1 MPESYGHAA
10 RRRLVPAC
18 LVLGLLLT
26 GSGLRAHDFWIEPSS
41 FRPKP
46 GAKVGVRL
54 RVGEHLRGD
63 PVPRNP
69 ERIERF
75 ATVGPSGEAEVA
87 GVPGSDPAGWASP
100 AAPGL
105 HWIVYDTNH
114 ATVEQTGPKFDSY
127 LGEEGLERIR
137 DLRRGAKEGPVKEI
151 YSRCA
156 KALLAVG
163 AVGDSAG
170 AGHDKVLGL
179 ELELVPERNPYALKP
194 GESLPVRL
202 LYRGKPLAGA
212 LVVALAGQSPDAK
225 VSARSDNKGRASL
238 RLDRPGLWLVK
249 AVHMVPA
256 PAGSGAEWESLWASL
271 TFELP
276 SQLLSP

>member
-1 MPESYGHAA
+1 MSLCRAA
-10 RRRLVPAC
+10 RFAM
-18 LVLGLLLT
+18 LGLLL
-26 GSGLRAHDFWIEPSS
+26 SAAGLRAHDFWIEPST
-41 FRPKP
+41 FRPQP

-75 ATVGPSGEAEVA
+75 AAIGPSGEAEVA

-100 AAPGL
+100 ASSGL
-105 HWIVYDTNH
+105 HWIVYDSNH
-114 ATVEQTGPKFDSY
+114 ARLEQTAAKFDSY

-137 DLRRGAKEGPVKEI
+137 ELRKGAGEGPVKEI
-151 YSRCA
+151 YSRYA
-156 KALLAVG
+156 KSLLK
-163 AVGDSAG
+163 VGDGSESG
-170 AGHDKVLGL
+170 YDKILGL
-179 ELELVPERNPYALKP
+179 ELELVPEKNPYALKP
-194 GESLPVRL
+194 GEPLPVRL
-202 LYRGKPLAGA
+202 LYQGKPLAGA
-212 LVVALAGQSPDAK
+212 LVMALPGGSS
-225 VSARSDNKGRASL
+225 VRSDADGRAEL

-256 PAGSGAEWESLWASL
+256 PQGSGAEWESLWASL

-276 SQLLSP
+276 SR